1 MKHLI
6 QVLLMNE
13 FTAIKLFSL
22 IKIGVL
28 HLENDTG
35 KVYGIMLGLWRF
47 ETQFVLGFNHSNQ
60 KEMIYHA

>member
-1 MKHLI
+1 MKHLV

-28 HLENDTG
+28 HLKNDTG
-35 KVYGIMLGLWRF
+35 NVYGIMLGLWRF
-47 ETQFVLGFNHSNQ
+47 ETQFVLGYNQSNQ
-60 KEMIYHA
+60 EEMIYHA

>member
-13 FTAIKLFSL
+13 FTAIKLFSI

-28 HLENDTG
+28 HFQNDTG
-35 KVYGIMLGLWRF
+35 KVYGIMFGFWKF
-47 ETQFVLGFNHSNQ
+47 ETQFTLGFNHSNQ
-60 KEMIYHA
+60 EEGFYHA